1 MTSKRNNLSDLI
13 RAKTITGE
21 IIRSLDDWLRL
32 APPRQGEAH
41 WRDFRSAKELAQS
54 WLRNGEPAM
63 PIEYAELLRSHRD
76 TRSFKPTVG
85 IAEMEIRIDE
95 FGGPRNS
102 DMVVIGKSGRSK
114 ILLAVEAKADE
125 EFAKT
130 IADEL
135 RGLPPNSN
143 KPERVAR
150 LAAGVLNRELDPSLT
165 SLRYQL
171 LHALAAT
178 AIEAK
183 SHQAELGILLIQEF
197 ISLSVDF
204 EKVTQN
210 ASDLKAFVQTVPGWT
225 DADLSIGT
233 LLPPITLNGNRY
245 IPDDQLVMIGKVRT
259 LLPLTLGNRQ
269 LPPFGFDKK
278 RRQFLV
284 DV

>member
-1 MTSKRNNLSDLI
+1 MTSKRNEPSDLI
-13 RAKTITGE
+13 RARTITGE
-21 IIRSLDDWLRL
+21 FIRSLDDWLIL
-32 APPRQGEAH
+32 APPRQGEVH
-41 WRDFRSAKELAQS
+41 WQDFRSAKELAQS
-54 WLRNGEPAM
+54 WLRNGQPAM
-63 PIEYAELLRSHRD
+63 PVEYTELLRTHRD
-76 TRSFKPTVG
+76 TRSFEPIVA

-102 DMVVIGKSGRSK
+102 DMVVIGQSGRSK

-150 LAAGVLNRELDPSLT
+150 LAAGVLNRNLDPNLT

-178 AIEAK
+178 AIEAR
-183 SHQAELGILLIQEF
+183 SHQAKLGVLLIQEF
-197 ISLSVDF
+197 ISLTVDF
-204 EKVTQN
+204 EKVTRN

-225 DADLSIGT
+225 DADLRIGT
-233 LLPPITLNGNRY
+233 LLPPITLKGNEHL
-245 IPDDQLVMIGKVRT
+245 PDDQLVTIGKVRT
-259 LLPLTLGNRQ
+259 LLPLHVGNRQ